1 MQLLPQFSKS
11 KRRDLTKQEINS
23 ELGLFFSD
31 FLKKSGKDKRKRQL
45 NILENNLLRKL
56 EGKPAVRFRTKRIFI
71 GFRSFLD
78 EFEK

>member
-1 MQLLPQFSKS
+1 MDWLPPFSKS
-11 KRRDLTKQEINS
+11 KRKDLTKQEINL

-31 FLKKSGKDKRKRQL
+31 FLRKNGKDRRKKQL
-45 NILENNLLRKL
+45 NILEHNLLRKL
-56 EGKPAVRFRTKRIFI
+56 DNKPAVKFRTKRIFN